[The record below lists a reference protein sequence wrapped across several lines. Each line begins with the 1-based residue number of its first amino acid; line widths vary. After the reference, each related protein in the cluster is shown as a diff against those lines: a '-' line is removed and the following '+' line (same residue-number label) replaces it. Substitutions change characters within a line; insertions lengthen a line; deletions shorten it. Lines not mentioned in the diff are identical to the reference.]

1 MLNIFCNGPIQPVE
15 NDAICPEPRHKDAC
29 VDKKKLVDLFYEQ
42 SKMFAERNNVTLDE
56 IADAQFHAS
65 MRVINERAGI
75 ENMMVWI
82 DNQTREFRRGLS
94 RSASWSNR
102 RVSKKEE

>member
-1 MLNIFCNGPIQPVE
+1 M
-15 NDAICPEPRHKDAC
+15 
-29 VDKKKLVDLFYEQ
+29 DKRKLVDLFYEQ
-42 SKMFAERNNVTLDE
+42 SKMFAERNKVPLDE

-65 MRVINERAGI
+65 MRVINEHAGT

-82 DNQTREFRRGLS
+82 ENQTREFRRNLT
-94 RSASWSNR
+94 RSASWSRR

>member
-1 MLNIFCNGPIQPVE
+1 M
-15 NDAICPEPRHKDAC
+15 
-29 VDKKKLVDLFYEQ
+29 DKKKLIKLFYEQ
-42 SKMFAERNNVTLDE
+42 SKMFAERNNVPLDE

-65 MRVINERAGI
+65 MRVIHERAGI

-82 DNQTREFRRGLS
+82 ENQTREFRRNLT
-94 RSASWSNR
+94 RSASWSKR